1 MQEKHFLK
9 DVANKVRSNLYT
21 CQCCMKH
28 FFQNSSGAAT
38 VKRFNLWEGA
48 GRATNAEIHRWSR
61 QVRVAQIPSIGPKP
75 ID

>member
-1 MQEKHFLK
+1 MQEKHLLK

-28 FFQNSSGAAT
+28 FFQNSSAAAT
-38 VKRFNLWEGA
+38 VKRFNLWGG
-48 GRATNAEIHRWSR
+48 GRVCHEIHRWSR

-75 ID
+75 IDE